1 MAEYQINHQLTIM
14 DDDLKQLCMTMEK
27 KTLYNRISDIRLIAT
42 ENGITCAMCN
52 HAMASYCACSTLEE
66 GVFNLYDRRS
76 WLTSTLLILIVIL
89 SLAKLLFVLPS
100 VAFIPPSL
108 FYLFICIFSGYSPCA
123 PRFARCHLLNW
134 LSSVWN
140 HQYCMIL

>member
-42 ENGITCAMCN
+42 ENGITCAVCM
-52 HAMASYCACSTLEE
+52 
-66 GVFNLYDRRS
+66 FNFRRSLYDRRS
-76 WLTSTLLILIVIL
+76 WLSSTLLILIVIL

-123 PRFARCHLLNW
+123 PRFVQCHLLNW